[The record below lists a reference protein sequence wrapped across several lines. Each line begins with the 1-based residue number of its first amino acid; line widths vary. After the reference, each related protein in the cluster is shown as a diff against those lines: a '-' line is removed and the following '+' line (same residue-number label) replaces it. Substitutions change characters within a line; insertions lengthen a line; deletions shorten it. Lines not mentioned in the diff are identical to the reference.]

1 MSDRKRPAW
10 VEDLPP
16 ANGDRRGRSAG
27 SKKNQFQPGN
37 KMGGRKRH
45 ADVWE
50 LLQRAA
56 EIATARAKASDN
68 SDAAEVLTGEEMIA
82 SLIETVRRTDP
93 ATALRVMIPH
103 IVPKAQFK
111 PVKIEVDFD
120 DLEGT
125 LQRIAAEMA
134 DGGDLASLN
143 ALFNTVKTVQE
154 ARAMALEIRLS
165 EKELFE

>member
-1 MSDRKRPAW
+1 MIARKRPAW
-10 VEDLPP
+10 VEDLKPT
-16 ANGDRRGRSAG
+16 NGDRRGRSEG
-27 SKKNQFQPGN
+27 SKKTQFQPGN
-37 KMGGRKRH
+37 KAGGRKRH

-50 LLQRAA
+50 LLERAA
-56 EIATARAKASDN
+56 AIATERARKDGNGETAD
-68 SDAAEVLTGEEMIA
+68 VLTSEEMIA

-125 LQRIAAEMA
+125 LQRIATEMA
-134 DGGDLASLN
+134 NGGDLASLN

-165 EKELFE
+165 EKELSE